1 MRLLLSLFLS
11 ALALQENNRRTSK
24 DNSKNITNLGTNSTL
39 IAGKNKYDIDDDRLE
54 EEIDRELADTDDL
67 LNEDLH
73 SHTKFV
79 KGNDAGSRR
88 RIHRSNLVSGDLS
101 IKGMQGA
108 LHGTMQGSTVM
119 QGQRL
124 GPTDTTGGASS
135 QGFMGYPMSTWALVG
150 LVVAVLAI
158 MCLIGIFFFRKYM
171 RQVLRFLEDAI
182 CNCLWVLFIVPIQ
195 IICTVCRTISYP
207 IKECIMNCSIGVQNY
222 YKPYKI
228 TS

>member
-124 GPTDTTGGASS
+124 GPTVSPENKFNAAGENL
-135 QGFMGYPMSTWALVG
+135 MGCVDRMPPLVQALKALWDIQCQPGHLWA
-150 LVVAVLAI
+150 
-158 MCLIGIFFFRKYM
+158 
-171 RQVLRFLEDAI
+171 
-182 CNCLWVLFIVPIQ
+182 
-195 IICTVCRTISYP
+195 
-207 IKECIMNCSIGVQNY
+207 
-222 YKPYKI
+222 
-228 TS
+228 